1 MIIRNIHE
9 AMRRTRVIDDET
21 AEMLRKK
28 TPTERIAMCFE
39 LTRLFRLRL
48 YKHYQGLHPD
58 WDEKQVLRAV
68 AQKWLSLSK
77 T

>member
-9 AMRRTRVIDDET
+9 AMRRIRVIDDAT
-21 AEMLRKK
+21 VEMLRKK
-28 TPTERIAMCFE
+28 TPAEKIAMCFE
-39 LTRLFRLRL
+39 LNRLFRLRL
-48 YKHYQGLHPD
+48 HKHYQRLHPD

>member
-1 MIIRNIHE
+1 MVKE
-9 AMRRTRVIDDET
+9 AMRRTRVIDDAT

-28 TPTERIAMCFE
+28 TPTERIAMSLE

-48 YKHYQGLHPD
+48 QKHYQRLHPN

-68 AQKWLSLSK
+68 AQKCLSLSK

>member
-1 MIIRNIHE
+1 MIIRNVDE
-9 AMRRTRVIDDET
+9 AMRRTRVIDDAT

-28 TPTERIAMCFE
+28 TPAEKIAMCFE

-48 YKHYQGLHPD
+48 HKHYQRLHPD

>member
-28 TPTERIAMCFE
+28 TPAEKIAMCFE

-48 YKHYQGLHPD
+48 HKHYQRLHPD

>member
-1 MIIRNIHE
+1 MIIRNPRE
-9 AMRRTRVIDDET
+9 ALRRIRVIDDAT
-21 AEMLRKK
+21 VEMLRKK
-28 TPTERIAMCFE
+28 TPAEKIAMCFE
-39 LTRLFRLRL
+39 LNRLFRLRL

-68 AQKWLSLSK
+68 AQKCLSLSK